1 MHYTPESMDAL
12 RQHGDELA
20 DATVATLFERGE
32 VAKFNSLMRWFTQS
46 GQDLPEGLP
55 DVAREYL
62 HATSRPP
69 DWVDWEQIERARV
82 FFLDNDVHISTAL
95 SFHAMPACYVVPH
108 VAKLLSATHSLEY
121 PSRRMAETG
130 QFTVY
135 LMQPDAFEAGG
146 RFIPSAQKVR
156 LLHATIRRHLGQ
168 QPTWDVAA
176 QGLPICQED
185 LIGGQ
190 MMFSIQ
196 VLDALHRLNIHMT
209 QEGAE
214 AYYYAWRVVG
224 AILGIEQDAAPPD
237 LASAREFSDLYMTR
251 YMGPSPEGVH
261 LTRQLVELY
270 EEVVPGTF
278 FDPIVPAMI
287 RYLVGD
293 TVADW
298 LEVPRSP
305 WDAAAKVIPRALG
318 ALESIEDRGP
328 AAAWLIDRVGNLTSR
343 LELSSLT
350 NGRVMHYAIPEELK
364 EEFGVATSTPATAR
378 WTPPPPARVTAPPR
392 SAAPP
397 G

>member
-1 MHYTPESMDAL
+1 MLYTPQSMDAL
-12 RQHGDELA
+12 RHQGDELA
-20 DATVATLFERGE
+20 DATIETLFERGE
-32 VAKFNSLMRWFTQS
+32 VAKVNSLMRWFTQT

-146 RFIPSAQKVR
+146 RFIPAAQKVR
-156 LLHATIRRHLGQ
+156 LLHATIRRHLRLR
-168 QPTWDVAA
+168 PDWDEAA

-196 VLDALHRLNIHMT
+196 VLDALHRLRIHMT

-224 AILGIEQDAAPPD
+224 AILGIDQAAAPPD
-237 LASAREFSDLYMTR
+237 IASARVFSDLYMTR
-251 YMGPSPEGVH
+251 YMGPSPEGAH
-261 LTRQLVELY
+261 LTRQLIELY

-278 FDPIVPAMI
+278 FDPVVPAMI

-298 LEVPRSP
+298 LEVPTSP
-305 WDAAAKVIPRALG
+305 WDTAAKAIPRALG
-318 ALESIEDRGP
+318 ALESIEDSS
-328 AAAWLIDRVGNLTSR
+328 AVAAWLIDRLGNLTSR

-350 NGRVMHYAIPEELK
+350 NGRVMHYAVPEELK
-364 EEFGVATSTPATAR
+364 SDFGVGPPAAKAAR
-378 WTPPPPARVTAPPR
+378 WTPPPLWREPGEGVATSGPA
-392 SAAPP
+392 
-397 G
+397 